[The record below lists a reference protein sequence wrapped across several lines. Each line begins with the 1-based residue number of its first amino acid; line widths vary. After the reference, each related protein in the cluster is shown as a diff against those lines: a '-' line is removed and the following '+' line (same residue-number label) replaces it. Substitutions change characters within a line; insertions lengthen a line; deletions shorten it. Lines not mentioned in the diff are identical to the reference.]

1 MVFCRWYKEMHLS
14 ISEMIIRFRR
24 NYKNE
29 WHLYMCVCVWEMT
42 RKIYLSIGD
51 ILTIL
56 QTNEVQ

>member
-1 MVFCRWYKEMHLS
+1 MNDIC
-14 ISEMIIRFRR
+14 I
-24 NYKNE
+24 
-29 WHLYMCVCVWEMT
+29 CVCVWEMT